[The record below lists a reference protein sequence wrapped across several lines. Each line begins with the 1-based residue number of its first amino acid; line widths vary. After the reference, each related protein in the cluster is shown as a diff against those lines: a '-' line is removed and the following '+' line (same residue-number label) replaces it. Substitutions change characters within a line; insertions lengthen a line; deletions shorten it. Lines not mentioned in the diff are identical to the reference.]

1 MADMETYHSSGS
13 DRNEA
18 RAGGLDR
25 SRHTQVSSDNY
36 FDMPGGIIW
45 QVAVLT
51 VAVVVAWRILAQI
64 KRPKKRLPNGPRP
77 WPIVGN
83 FPSLA
88 GDLPHRALR
97 NLAAKYGG
105 LMFLRLGTPILTQ
118 ILNHTILLL
127 VPFLKSIRDRA
138 RFRNEA
144 REDFVCVIS
153 HVQSI

>member
-1 MADMETYHSSGS
+1 MADMGTFHSSGS
-13 DRNEA
+13 DPMNEA

-25 SRHTQVSSDNY
+25 SRHTEVSSINAY
-36 FDMPGGIIW
+36 VDMVGGGIW
-45 QVAVLT
+45 QVVVLT
-51 VAVVVAWRILAQI
+51 VAVVVVAWRIFAQS

-105 LMFLRLGTPILTQ
+105 LMFLRLGTPILTLL
-118 ILNHTILLL
+118 LNHTILIIISEPIFINLRLSL
-127 VPFLKSIRDRA
+127 VS
-138 RFRNEA
+138 N
-144 REDFVCVIS
+144 
-153 HVQSI
+153 

>member
-1 MADMETYHSSGS
+1 MADHSSGS
-13 DRNEA
+13 DLMNEA

-25 SRHTQVSSDNY
+25 SRHTQASSNDY
-36 FDMPGGIIW
+36 FDMPGGVIW
-45 QVAVLT
+45 QVLVLA
-51 VAVVVAWRILAQI
+51 VAVVVAWRILLAQR

-105 LMFLRLGTPILTQ
+105 LMFLRLGTPILT
-118 ILNHTILLL
+118 LLL
-127 VPFLKSIRDRA
+127 NTYKSI
-138 RFRNEA
+138 
-144 REDFVCVIS
+144 FVHLRLSLVS
-153 HVQSI
+153 N